1 MIADFDCVRKTDM
14 VFLQGYAYF
23 RDKAFNNRRPVQ
35 LLLEGETETLLVNA
49 NKIYRPDLQQMLQT
63 KKYINLTGFN
73 CYLSLSDL
81 HDLKY
86 DLKIIVDG
94 VITETKAFLELE

>member
-1 MIADFDCVRKTDM
+1 MRILIVVRKTDM

-35 LLLEGETETLLVNA
+35 LLLEGETETLAGKPL
-49 NKIYRPDLQQMLQT
+49 IRFTDQT
-63 KKYINLTGFN
+63 YSKCFKPKKYINLTGFN

-94 VITETKAFLELE
+94 VITETKAFP

>member
-1 MIADFDCVRKTDM
+1 MWSEKLTWFFCKDM
-14 VFLQGYAYF
+14 LILG
-23 RDKAFNNRRPVQ
+23 DKAFNNRRPVQ
-35 LLLEGETETLLVNA
+35 LLLEGETETLAGKPL
-49 NKIYRPDLQQMLQT
+49 IRFTDQT
-63 KKYINLTGFN
+63 YSKCFKPKKYINLTGFN

-94 VITETKAFLELE
+94 VITETKAFP